1 MKRLNRTSHGFTLV
15 EMTIVLF
22 IISLLILII
31 LPNLTGQRGRA
42 NTIHRHA
49 MATLVEGQA
58 NAYLDEHSD
67 ERPAPEI
74 VTYGQLEKSGYLTA
88 QQVDRAQQEGLE
100 LGDHGRVR
108 QATPKK

>member
-1 MKRLNRTSHGFTLV
+1 MQNVRHGFTLV

-42 NTIHRHA
+42 QNIHRDA

-58 NAYLDEHSD
+58 NAYLDEHND
-67 ERPAPEI
+67 DRHPETQ
-74 VTYGQLEKSGYLTA
+74 VVSYEVLQAEGYLTP
-88 QQVDRAQQEGLE
+88 QQVKRAQAERLE
-100 LGDHGRVR
+100 LGSHGHVYRKKL
-108 QATPKK
+108 PK